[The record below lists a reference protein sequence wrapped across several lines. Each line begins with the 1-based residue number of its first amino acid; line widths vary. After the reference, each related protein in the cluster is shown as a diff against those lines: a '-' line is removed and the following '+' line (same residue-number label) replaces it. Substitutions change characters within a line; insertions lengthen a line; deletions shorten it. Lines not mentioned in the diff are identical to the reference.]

1 MRYYKSANSLDSL
14 VKRQDVQI
22 LKHLP
27 KNLSTNLSVE
37 NEGWLNVET
46 GDLLTVLNQGYMIH
60 ARLTHPTYPLSCPFH
75 HIDTPFLTESSRARD
90 NVSYIST
97 SRASTATLKA
107 LAGVSSI
114 LTSCTIVTVEASKPN
129 MRSIDRAET
138 VQISGSASCRKAVL
152 GHCRVQ

>member
-27 KNLSTNLSVE
+27 KNLSTNLS
-37 NEGWLNVET
+37 VET